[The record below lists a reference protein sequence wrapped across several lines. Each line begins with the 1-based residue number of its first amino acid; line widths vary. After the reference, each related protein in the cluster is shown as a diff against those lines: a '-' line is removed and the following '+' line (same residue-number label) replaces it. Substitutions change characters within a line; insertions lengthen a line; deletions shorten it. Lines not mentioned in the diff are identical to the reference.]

1 MAVTS
6 LENLKKLSEGQEVE
20 LPGWD
25 EEPFICKL
33 KRPSLLGLVEGGQI
47 PNPLLNAA
55 YILFNGAKTQKDVL
69 NLKDQKEILDILL
82 TIKEQTTV
90 LFSTHV
96 LSDVERICTDVA
108 FLNDGVVS
116 IQGKL
121 SDIKTKYRSEE
132 YQLETENTEDAIIL
146 LMVPAETMQKHNLK

>member
-69 NLKDQKEILDILL
+69 NLKEQKEILDIVARAAMVEPTYQQLKDIGLELTDLQLL
-82 TIKEQTTV
+82 DIYNFTQLGVRSLISFRTKQGNIKDYKDKWE
-90 LFSTHV
+90 
-96 LSDVERICTDVA
+96 
-108 FLNDGVVS
+108 
-116 IQGKL
+116 IQPK
-121 SDIKTKYRSEE
+121 
-132 YQLETENTEDAIIL
+132 A
-146 LMVPAETMQKHNLK
+146 

>member
-25 EEPFICKL
+25 DEPFICKL

-69 NLKDQKEILDILL
+69 NLKEQKEILDIVARAAMVEPTYQQLKDIGLELTDLQLL
-82 TIKEQTTV
+82 DIYNFTQLGVRSLISFRTKQGNIK
-90 LFSTHV
+90 
-96 LSDVERICTDVA
+96 DYKD
-108 FLNDGVVS
+108 
-116 IQGKL
+116 K
-121 SDIKTKYRSEE
+121 
-132 YQLETENTEDAIIL
+132 
-146 LMVPAETMQKHNLK
+146 

>member
-20 LPGWD
+20 LPGWG

-69 NLKDQKEILDILL
+69 NLKDQKEILDIVARAAMVEPTYQQLKDIGLELTDLQLL
-82 TIKEQTTV
+82 DIYNFTQLGVRSLISFRTKQGNIK
-90 LFSTHV
+90 
-96 LSDVERICTDVA
+96 DYK
-108 FLNDGVVS
+108 N
-116 IQGKL
+116 K
-121 SDIKTKYRSEE
+121 
-132 YQLETENTEDAIIL
+132 
-146 LMVPAETMQKHNLK
+146 

>member
-69 NLKDQKEILDILL
+69 NLKDQKEILDIVARAAMVEPTYQQLKDIGLELTDLQLL
-82 TIKEQTTV
+82 DIYNFTQ
-90 LFSTHV
+90 L
-96 LSDVERICTDVA
+96 
-108 FLNDGVVS
+108 GVRS
-116 IQGKL
+116 LISFRTKQG
-121 SDIKTKYRSEE
+121 DIKNYK
-132 YQLETENTEDAIIL
+132 D
-146 LMVPAETMQKHNLK
+146 K

>member
-69 NLKDQKEILDILL
+69 NLKDQKEILDIVARAAMVEPTYQQLKDIGLELTDLQLL
-82 TIKEQTTV
+82 DIYNFTQLGVRSLISFRTKQGNIKDYKD
-90 LFSTHV
+90 S
-96 LSDVERICTDVA
+96 
-108 FLNDGVVS
+108 
-116 IQGKL
+116 
-121 SDIKTKYRSEE
+121 
-132 YQLETENTEDAIIL
+132 
-146 LMVPAETMQKHNLK
+146 

>member
-6 LENLKKLSEGQEVE
+6 LESLKKLSEGQEVE

-25 EEPFICKL
+25 DEPFICKL

-69 NLKDQKEILDILL
+69 NLKDQKEILDIVARAAMVEPTYQQLKDIGLELTDLQLL
-82 TIKEQTTV
+82 DIYNFTQLGVRSLISFRTKQGNIK
-90 LFSTHV
+90 
-96 LSDVERICTDVA
+96 DYKD
-108 FLNDGVVS
+108 
-116 IQGKL
+116 K
-121 SDIKTKYRSEE
+121 
-132 YQLETENTEDAIIL
+132 
-146 LMVPAETMQKHNLK
+146 

>member
-25 EEPFICKL
+25 DEPFICKL

-69 NLKDQKEILDILL
+69 NLKDQKEILDIVARAAMVEPTYQQLKDIGLELTDLQLL
-82 TIKEQTTV
+82 DIYNFTQLGVRSLISFRTKQGNIKDYKDKRE
-90 LFSTHV
+90 
-96 LSDVERICTDVA
+96 I
-108 FLNDGVVS
+108 
-116 IQGKL
+116 
-121 SDIKTKYRSEE
+121 
-132 YQLETENTEDAIIL
+132 
-146 LMVPAETMQKHNLK
+146 

>member
-69 NLKDQKEILDILL
+69 NLKDQKEILDIVARAAMV
-82 TIKEQTTV
+82 EPTT
-90 LFSTHV
+90 
-96 LSDVERICTDVA
+96 
-108 FLNDGVVS
+108 N
-116 IQGKL
+116 
-121 SDIKTKYRSEE
+121 
-132 YQLETENTEDAIIL
+132 N
-146 LMVPAETMQKHNLK
+146 

>member
-25 EEPFICKL
+25 DEPFICKL

-69 NLKDQKEILDILL
+69 NLKDQKEILDIVARAAMVEPTYQQLKDIGLELTDLQLL
-82 TIKEQTTV
+82 DIYNFTQLGVRSLICFRTKQGNIK
-90 LFSTHV
+90 
-96 LSDVERICTDVA
+96 DYKD
-108 FLNDGVVS
+108 
-116 IQGKL
+116 K
-121 SDIKTKYRSEE
+121 
-132 YQLETENTEDAIIL
+132 
-146 LMVPAETMQKHNLK
+146 

>member
-69 NLKDQKEILDILL
+69 NLKDQKEILDIVARAAMVEPTYHQLKDIGLELTDLQLL
-82 TIKEQTTV
+82 DIYNFTQLGVRSLISFRTKQGNIK
-90 LFSTHV
+90 
-96 LSDVERICTDVA
+96 DYKD
-108 FLNDGVVS
+108 
-116 IQGKL
+116 K
-121 SDIKTKYRSEE
+121 
-132 YQLETENTEDAIIL
+132 
-146 LMVPAETMQKHNLK
+146 

>member
-69 NLKDQKEILDILL
+69 NLKDQKEILDIVARAAMVEPTYQQLKDIGLELTDLQLL
-82 TIKEQTTV
+82 DIYNFTQLGVRSLISFRTKQGNIK
-90 LFSTHV
+90 
-96 LSDVERICTDVA
+96 DYKD
-108 FLNDGVVS
+108 
-116 IQGKL
+116 K
-121 SDIKTKYRSEE
+121 
-132 YQLETENTEDAIIL
+132 
-146 LMVPAETMQKHNLK
+146 

>member
-25 EEPFICKL
+25 DEPFICKL

-55 YILFNGAKTQKDVL
+55 YILFNGAKTQKNVL
-69 NLKDQKEILDILL
+69 NLKDQKEILDIVARAAMVEPTYQQLKDIGLELTDLQLL
-82 TIKEQTTV
+82 DIYNFTQLGVRSLISFRTKQGNIK
-90 LFSTHV
+90 
-96 LSDVERICTDVA
+96 DYKD
-108 FLNDGVVS
+108 
-116 IQGKL
+116 K
-121 SDIKTKYRSEE
+121 
-132 YQLETENTEDAIIL
+132 
-146 LMVPAETMQKHNLK
+146 

>member
-25 EEPFICKL
+25 DEPFICKL

-69 NLKDQKEILDILL
+69 NLKDQKEILDIVARAAMVEPTYQQLKDIGLELTDLQLL
-82 TIKEQTTV
+82 DIYNFTQLGVRSLISFRTKQGNIKDYKDKWE
-90 LFSTHV
+90 
-96 LSDVERICTDVA
+96 
-108 FLNDGVVS
+108 
-116 IQGKL
+116 IQPK
-121 SDIKTKYRSEE
+121 
-132 YQLETENTEDAIIL
+132 A
-146 LMVPAETMQKHNLK
+146 

>member
-25 EEPFICKL
+25 DEPFICKL

-69 NLKDQKEILDILL
+69 NLKDQKEILDIVARAAMVEPTYQQLKDIGLELTDLQLL
-82 TIKEQTTV
+82 DIYNFTQLGVRSLISFRTKQGNIKNNKN
-90 LFSTHV
+90 S
-96 LSDVERICTDVA
+96 
-108 FLNDGVVS
+108 
-116 IQGKL
+116 
-121 SDIKTKYRSEE
+121 
-132 YQLETENTEDAIIL
+132 
-146 LMVPAETMQKHNLK
+146 

>member
-69 NLKDQKEILDILL
+69 NLKEQKEILDIVARAAMVEPTYQQLKDIGLELTDLQLL
-82 TIKEQTTV
+82 DIYNFTQLGVRSLISFRTKQGNIKDYKDKRE
-90 LFSTHV
+90 
-96 LSDVERICTDVA
+96 
-108 FLNDGVVS
+108 
-116 IQGKL
+116 IQPK
-121 SDIKTKYRSEE
+121 
-132 YQLETENTEDAIIL
+132 A
-146 LMVPAETMQKHNLK
+146 

>member
-25 EEPFICKL
+25 DEPFICKL

-69 NLKDQKEILDILL
+69 DLKDQKEILDIVARAAMVEPTYQQLKDIGLELTDLQLL
-82 TIKEQTTV
+82 DIYNFTQLGVRSLISFRTKQGNIK
-90 LFSTHV
+90 
-96 LSDVERICTDVA
+96 DYKD
-108 FLNDGVVS
+108 
-116 IQGKL
+116 K
-121 SDIKTKYRSEE
+121 
-132 YQLETENTEDAIIL
+132 
-146 LMVPAETMQKHNLK
+146 

>member
-69 NLKDQKEILDILL
+69 NLKDQKEILDIVARAAMVEPTYQQLKDIGLELTDLQLL
-82 TIKEQTTV
+82 DIYNFTQLGVRSLISFRTKQGNIKDYKDKWE
-90 LFSTHV
+90 
-96 LSDVERICTDVA
+96 I
-108 FLNDGVVS
+108 
-116 IQGKL
+116 
-121 SDIKTKYRSEE
+121 
-132 YQLETENTEDAIIL
+132 
-146 LMVPAETMQKHNLK
+146 

>member
-25 EEPFICKL
+25 DEPFICKL

-69 NLKDQKEILDILL
+69 TLKDQKEILDIVARAVMVEPTYQQLKDIGLELTDLQLL
-82 TIKEQTTV
+82 DIYNFTQ
-90 LFSTHV
+90 L
-96 LSDVERICTDVA
+96 
-108 FLNDGVVS
+108 GVRS
-116 IQGKL
+116 LISFRTKQG
-121 SDIKTKYRSEE
+121 DIKNYK
-132 YQLETENTEDAIIL
+132 D
-146 LMVPAETMQKHNLK
+146 K

>member
-69 NLKDQKEILDILL
+69 NLKDQKEILDIVARAAMVEPTYQQLKDIGLELTDLQLL
-82 TIKEQTTV
+82 DIYNFTQLGVRSLISFRTKQGNIKDYKDKRE
-90 LFSTHV
+90 
-96 LSDVERICTDVA
+96 I
-108 FLNDGVVS
+108 
-116 IQGKL
+116 
-121 SDIKTKYRSEE
+121 
-132 YQLETENTEDAIIL
+132 
-146 LMVPAETMQKHNLK
+146 

>member
-55 YILFNGAKTQKDVL
+55 YILFNGAKTQKNVL
-69 NLKDQKEILDILL
+69 NLKDQKEILDIVARAAMVEPTYQQLKDIGLELTDLQLL
-82 TIKEQTTV
+82 DIYNFTQLGVRSLISFRTKQGNIK
-90 LFSTHV
+90 
-96 LSDVERICTDVA
+96 DYKD
-108 FLNDGVVS
+108 
-116 IQGKL
+116 K
-121 SDIKTKYRSEE
+121 
-132 YQLETENTEDAIIL
+132 
-146 LMVPAETMQKHNLK
+146 